1 MAGFERWI
9 IMQQHCCDRRG
20 DWLCRTDD
28 RAWSGD
34 RKLRR
39 RISNRLRRRVDEAII
54 QEELVAMWELD
65 HAYAE
70 EARQA
75 WADVMDDLYWDWTP
89 SWYDEE
95 PDPWGQ
101 EDYGDEFDYLPN
113 FESKECPPDCWCK
126 PGQDDNIP
134 LTAVGA

>member
-1 MAGFERWI
+1 MAGFERWV
-9 IMQQHCCDRRG
+9 IMQGHECDSRG
-20 DWLCRTDD
+20 DWLCRIDCS
-28 RAWSGD
+28 AWYGD

-39 RISNRLRRRVDEAII
+39 HISNRLRRRVDEAVI

-75 WADVMDDLYWDWTP
+75 WDDVMDDLYEDWTP

-95 PDPWGQ
+95 PERPDPWAWADTPQ
-101 EDYGDEFDYLPN
+101 A
-113 FESKECPPDCWCK
+113 CPPDCWCK

-134 LTAVGA
+134 LTVVGA